1 MGRLTVRPATGRA
14 CRNWPAAFYRLSGV
28 VAWGLILASGF
39 SAAAT
44 RAGQRGGAW
53 RTGPELSKQLATV
66 LPNASWSNAPLRHV
80 VQSISRAGRLAIL
93 IDRRV
98 DPDQRLDL
106 TLHDASY
113 EDILRQIGEDRGFAV
128 TVLGP
133 VVYLG
138 PPRVSTR
145 LRTISLLLHQE
156 ARKLPAL
163 AQRRFLQAAPMR
175 WPDLAT
181 PRELL
186 SGLAAA
192 EGIRLSGLEQVPHDL
207 WAGADLPPLSLV
219 DRLLLVA
226 VQFDLTLTFAA
237 DGRDVALVPIPDDV
251 AIVREYPGGRQAQQL
266 AAKWAALAPGCDIR
280 VEGERILVR
289 GLVEDHERITGTG
302 RGPVRPAPRKTR
314 PDRGAKRFTV
324 NNARGPMDRVL
335 EQLAAKLQLEV
346 RIDRRAL
353 AEAGISPSAEVSFSV
368 REATLDELLR
378 AAVEPAGCTFRR
390 TGSVV
395 EVFPG
400 R

>member
-1 MGRLTVRPATGRA
+1 MGRSTSGSAGTYACQSPRAAVRG
-14 CRNWPAAFYRLSGV
+14 LSGV
-28 VAWGLILASGF
+28 LALGLIV
-39 SAAAT
+39 AAGSSVAGPP
-44 RAGQRGGAW
+44 AGQPPDGW
-53 RTGPELSKQLATV
+53 RTGPALAKQLATV

-113 EDILRQIGEDRGFAV
+113 EDILRQIAEDRGLGM

-133 VVYLG
+133 VIYLG
-138 PPRVSTR
+138 PADASAR
-145 LRTISLLLHQE
+145 LRTVSLLAHQQ
-156 ARKLPAL
+156 ARTLPAD
-163 AQRRFLQAAPMR
+163 AERRFLRAARMG
-175 WPDLAT
+175 WPDFAT

-226 VQFDLTLTFAA
+226 VQFDLTLKLSP
-237 DGRDVALVPIPDDV
+237 DGRGVTLVPIPDDV
-251 AIVREYPGGRQAQQL
+251 AIVREYPGGRQAHQL
-266 AAKWAALAPGCDIR
+266 AAKWAALAPDCEIE
-280 VEGERILVR
+280 VAGERIVVR
-289 GLVEDHERITGTG
+289 GLLEDHERISGAG
-302 RGPVRPAPRKTR
+302 RPSARPGPRKVK
-314 PDRGAKRFTV
+314 PDRAKKRWTVRGAK
-324 NNARGPMDRVL
+324 GPMDRVL
-335 EQLAAKLQLEV
+335 EQLAAKLQVEV
-346 RIDRRAL
+346 RIDRQAL
-353 AEAGISPSAEVSFSV
+353 AEAGISPSVEVSFSV

-390 TGSVV
+390 QGSVV
-395 EVFPG
+395 EVFPA